1 MWEKAKRLCDDVM
14 QMHRLHARDA
24 GDSMLMAYDQGTFT
38 KVVEFV
44 AFKERLHRSYTR
56 AQAALESHLMRLRF
70 GAPPPSG
77 Y

>member
-44 AFKERLHRSYTR
+44 AFKEPESQPRVAPAF
-56 AQAALESHLMRLRF
+56 AQTHGAARF
-70 GAPPPSG
+70 GL
-77 Y
+77 